1 MKNLDKAKQQID
13 LYIKEMMWAKNK
25 DSYAFMLGM
34 IKIYNMMVSEGY
46 QYTLIP
52 EEPDVWTD
60 TIMKRAI
67 EQQEQQSEILLP
79 SKKLIL

>member
-34 IKIYNMMVSEGY
+34 IKIYNMMASDGY
-46 QYTLIP
+46 QYTSIP

>member
-46 QYTLIP
+46 QYTSIP
-52 EEPDVWTD
+52 EPLSNKNNKV
-60 TIMKRAI
+60 K
-67 EQQEQQSEILLP
+67 SFYPL
-79 SKKLIL
+79 KN